1 MKWSYILVILSICS
15 IVLTIS
21 CTPIKQIPI
30 VTVKTDSIFIK
41 EVLRDTVIITKTE
54 REYLQTETR
63 DTTSVLSTEIA
74 HSTASIKNNRL
85 YHTLEQKSKEIPIKI
100 QYVDRV
106 VEKVVTKTEEI
117 PIETP
122 VPIRDS
128 LFWYSIIANIV
139 LGGLLIL
146 RILKAL
152 KIL

>member
-21 CTPIKQIPI
+21 CTPIKQVPI
-30 VTVKTDSIFIK
+30 TTVKTDSIFIK
-41 EVLRDTVIITKTE
+41 EVLRDTVIMTKTE
-54 REYLQTETR
+54 REYLQTETK
-63 DTTSVLSTEIA
+63 DTTSVLSTKIA

-85 YHTLEQKSKEIPIKI
+85 YHTLEQKSDEIPIKI

-106 VEKVVTKTEEI
+106 VEKVITKTEEI